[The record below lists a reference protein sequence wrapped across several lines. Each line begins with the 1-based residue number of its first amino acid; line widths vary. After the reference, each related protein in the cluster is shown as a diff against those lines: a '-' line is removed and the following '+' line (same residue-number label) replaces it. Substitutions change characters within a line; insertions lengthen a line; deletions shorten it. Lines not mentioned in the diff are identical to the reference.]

1 MILPDCILQSRV
13 NKIWNYSGIDNPSDC
28 LDKKH
33 FDNYPYLVDYR
44 YNSRGFRDVEWPEL
58 PELVNSVWCIG
69 DSFTVGLGAPYEHT
83 WPALLKSV
91 SKKNTINVSMDG
103 ASNDWIAR
111 KTLSIL
117 DAVSPR
123 NIVIQWSFFSRSE
136 STITTLSDEDRR
148 KQFHDS
154 GISLRNEFDNF
165 KKNFLLIE
173 SAKSKTNIIHS
184 FIPNAFLLPDVKNI
198 WDNLKGV
205 DWPDDPPTSR
215 KDLYGLEFFII
226 NELVNFGEL
235 DNILIYSESNELLSE
250 YNELLSNA
258 NIINYTQIDWARDA
272 FHYDIKTASLIVD
285 EILPLL
291 E

>member
-1 MILPDCILQSRV
+1 MILPDCILQTRV
-13 NKIWNYSGIDNPSDC
+13 NKIWNYSGIDSSSRC

-58 PELVNSVWCIG
+58 PELVDSIWCVG
-69 DSFTVGLGAPYEHT
+69 DSFTVGLGAPYNHS
-83 WPALLKSV
+83 WPALLKSA

-123 NIVIQWSFFSRSE
+123 NIVIQWSFFSRLE
-136 STITTLSDEDRR
+136 STITTLPDEDRR
-148 KQFHDS
+148 EHFNRKQFNDND
-154 GISLRNEFDNF
+154 ISLRNDFDNF
-165 KKNFLLIE
+165 KKNFLSIK
-173 SAKSKTNIIHS
+173 STKSKTNIIHS
-184 FIPNAFLLPDVKNI
+184 FVPNAFSLPNIKNI
-198 WDNLKGV
+198 WDKLKGV
-205 DWPDDPPTSR
+205 NWPDYPPTSL

-226 NELVNFGEL
+226 NELDNFGEL
-235 DNILIYSESNELLSE
+235 DNVLIYLE
-250 YNELLSNA
+250 YYELLSNV
-258 NIINYTQIDWARDA
+258 NTINYTQIDWARDA
-272 FHYDIKTASLIVD
+272 FHYDIKTASRIVG

>member
-1 MILPDCILQSRV
+1 MILHDCILQTRV
-13 NKIWNYSGIDNPSDC
+13 NKIWNYSGIDSPSDC
-28 LDKKH
+28 LDRKH

-44 YNSRGFRDVEWPEL
+44 YNSRGFRDLEWPEMSV
-58 PELVNSVWCIG
+58 LVDSIWCVG
-69 DSFTVGLGAPYEHT
+69 DSFTVGIGAPYNHT
-83 WPALLKSV
+83 WPAVLKSV

-117 DAVSPR
+117 DAVSPK
-123 NIVIQWSFFSRSE
+123 NIVIQWSFFSRAE

-148 KQFHDS
+148 KQFNHND
-154 GISLRNEFDNF
+154 ISLRNQFDNF

-184 FIPNAFLLPDVKNI
+184 FVPKAFLLPDIKNI
-198 WDNLKGV
+198 WNKLKGV
-205 DWPDDPPTSR
+205 NWPAHPPKTIQELNS
-215 KDLYGLEFFII
+215 LEYFII
-226 NELVNFGEL
+226 DELFTFDDLENCK
-235 DNILIYSESNELLSE
+235 IYLEYCELLSTV
-250 YNELLSNA
+250 
-258 NIINYTQIDWARDA
+258 NIINYTQIDWARDG
-272 FHYDIKTASLIVD
+272 FHYDFNTATKIVD